1 VFFNLITKEKTM
13 SDYIKRIGELQL
25 LADNKEDKLKKAKS
39 TLGTEVNE
47 TQIEIGITAVAWCL
61 AQKEKGQKLAEK
73 LTLELNE
80 LKDSK
85 GKPVYEYTLNKK
97 GLVCNKLN
105 KIREFAN
112 SKKVRETF
120 SKNTS
125 FEDISNKLV
134 ELELDSW
141 SKMQKWAKDKAPET
155 LDQKAW
161 KIVEQMND
169 KDDQALNRFIRKMCS
184 TFNLLDEDGAE
195 ALAKQINKVS

>member
-1 VFFNLITKEKTM
+1 M

-25 LADNKEDKLKKAKS
+25 LADGNEDKLKEAKS
-39 TLGTEVNE
+39 TIGVQVNE
-47 TQIEIGITAVAWCL
+47 AQIEIGTIAIAWST

-73 LTLELNE
+73 LTSELNK
-80 LKDSK
+80 LTDSK
-85 GKPVYEYTLNKK
+85 GNAVYEYTKTK
-97 GLVCNKLN
+97 RGFVCNKLE
-105 KIREFAN
+105 KLRGFAT

-125 FEDISNKLV
+125 FEDISNKLA

-141 SKMQKWAKDKAPET
+141 SKMQRWASDKKPET

-169 KDDQALNRFIRKMCS
+169 KDHPALDRFLGKICS
-184 TFNLLDEDGAE
+184 TFELIQEEDARQ
-195 ALAKQINKVS
+195 KFSS

>member
-1 VFFNLITKEKTM
+1 MT
-13 SDYIKRIGELQL
+13 DYIKRIGELQL
-25 LADNKEDKLKKAKS
+25 LADGNEDKLKEAKS
-39 TLGTEVNE
+39 TLGVEVNE
-47 TQIEIGITAVAWCL
+47 AQIEIGITATAWCL

-73 LTLELNE
+73 LTSELNK
-80 LKDSK
+80 LTDSK
-85 GKPVYEYTLNKK
+85 GNAVYEYTKTKK
-97 GLVCNKLN
+97 GFVCNKLN

-141 SKMQKWAKDKAPET
+141 SKMQRWASDKKPET

-169 KDDQALNRFIRKMCS
+169 KDHPALDRFLGKICS
-184 TFNLLDEDGAE
+184 TFELIQEEDARQ
-195 ALAKQINKVS
+195 KFSS